1 MRSKRKEQA
10 TLTRI
15 MPARVEDIV
24 EQICKVIYDH
34 ADDERGLA
42 QVHLQLLR
50 PDEKRLYITYHAKEE
65 EKQ

>member
-1 MRSKRKEQA
+1 MMAKRTEPA

-34 ADDERGLA
+34 AGDERGLA

-50 PDEKRLYITYHAKEE
+50 PDEKRLYITYQAREDGE
-65 EKQ
+65 G